1 MPLTRISMRR
11 GKSAAYRKAILNAV
25 QLALRETF
33 DVPPRDFFMTISEH
47 DEENFVY
54 SPDYLDMARSDE
66 LLIIQLVVSQTRKL
80 EQKQALYRRIV
91 DLLEQVPGVR
101 PDDVFINLVEV
112 ARENWSFGHGVA
124 QYA

>member
-1 MPLTRISMRR
+1 MPLTQISMRR
-11 GKSAAYRKAILNAV
+11 GKSPAYRKAVLSAV

-33 DVPPRDFFMTISEH
+33 EVPPRDFFMTITEH
-47 DEENFVY
+47 EEQNFVY

-66 LLIIQLVVSQTRKL
+66 LLIIQLVVSQTRGLK
-80 EQKQALYRRIV
+80 QKQALYRRIV
-91 DLLEQVPGVR
+91 ELLGQSPGVR

-112 ARENWSFGHGVA
+112 ARENWSFGHGLA

>member
-1 MPLTRISMRR
+1 MRR
-11 GKSAAYRKAILNAV
+11 GKSTAYRKAILHAV

-66 LLIIQLVVSQTRKL
+66 LLIIQLVVSQTRGL
-80 EQKQALYRRIV
+80 GQKQALYRRMV
-91 DLLEQVPGVR
+91 DLLGQAPGVR
-101 PDDVFINLVEV
+101 PDDVLINLVEV
-112 ARENWSFGHGVA
+112 TRENWSFGHGVA

>member
-1 MPLTRISMRR
+1 MPLTQISMRR
-11 GKSAAYRKAILNAV
+11 GKSPAYRKGVLNAV

-33 DVPPRDFFMTISEH
+33 DAPPRDFFMTISEH

-66 LLIIQLVVSQTRKL
+66 LLIIQLVVSQTRGLK
-80 EQKQALYRRIV
+80 QKQALYRRIV
-91 DLLEQVPGVR
+91 ELLGQSPGLR
-101 PDDVFINLVEV
+101 PDDVFINVVEV
-112 ARENWSFGHGVA
+112 ARENWSFGHGLA